1 MHKLVCILIV
11 HISLDMTKKR
21 ASMRDRL
28 IWVFTVCPMG
38 GNLNFFTHTAKAL
51 IKGSILI
58 WRESTLFL
66 FVLSCHGLHAI
77 NRFFHVVALF
87 SPKILFFMLFRNIF
101 RSENPFYRLKARDR
115 HMNWTV
121 SYCFLFLAPTH
132 MSSDSY
138 LKTFSKSRLCSMAY
152 SAFTN
157 RNIVVCR
164 YA

>member
-1 MHKLVCILIV
+1 
-11 HISLDMTKKR
+11 
-21 ASMRDRL
+21 
-28 IWVFTVCPMG
+28 MG

-51 IKGSILI
+51 IKGSKLI

-87 SPKILFFMLFRNIF
+87 SPKILFFYAFSQYFQVRKHILQTEGKGQTPELNCKLLFF
-101 RSENPFYRLKARDR
+101 F
-115 HMNWTV
+115 V
-121 SYCFLFLAPTH
+121 SG
-132 MSSDSY
+132 SY
-138 LKTFSKSRLCSMAY
+138 SYKLRQLFSKSRFCSMAY

-157 RNIVVCR
+157 RNINVRR